1 MAETQEVRDK
11 VVLVGLNSPVLKK
24 EENADEDTMEE
35 LSALVETAGGETVGI
50 VLQNRPSPD
59 PRTFIGEGK
68 VADVQLYC
76 ENTGATMV
84 IFDND
89 LSPSQMRVLTELLGV
104 QVLDRCGLILDIFAQ
119 RAKTKEGRLQ
129 VELAQYQYLLPR
141 LTGMWTHLERQAGTS
156 GKGPIGSKGP
166 GETQLETDRRHIRRK
181 IDKLREDLE
190 EVRRVR
196 STQRQRRQKNEIP
209 VVAIVGYTN
218 AGKSTLLN
226 ILTGRLCPD
235 SGTVAV
241 DGAPA
246 DSDAALGKLFLVGEK
261 NLYPDDMKV
270 KRALDTAAVFYPDF
284 DRSYAESL
292 AKQFELTLNKKING
306 LSTGYGS
313 IFRLILGLSV
323 NTPYVLFDEPVLGL
337 DAQHRDLFYKLLVQK
352 YAEHPCTMVVSTHLI
367 AEVADLI
374 EHTVII
380 RKGRILQD
388 APTEELTAAC
398 WAVSGPA
405 GVVDSWAAGRDVF
418 TSSVLGGLK
427 TVCIRG
433 GGTEDLPAGLE
444 RRRVGLQEYFIS
456 LMEEEDQR

>member
-1 MAETQEVRDK
+1 MAIEFQHISKRF
-11 VVLVGLNSPVLKK
+11 
-24 EENADEDTMEE
+24 ADTRALEDVS
-35 LSALVETAGGETVGI
+35 L
-50 VLQNRPSPD
+50 
-59 PRTFIGEGK
+59 TFEEGK
-68 VADVQLYC
+68 IY
-76 ENTGATMV
+76 G
-84 IFDND
+84 
-89 LSPSQMRVLTELLGV
+89 LLGNN
-104 QVLDRCGLILDIFAQ
+104 G
-119 RAKTKEGRLQ
+119 
-129 VELAQYQYLLPR
+129 
-141 LTGMWTHLERQAGTS
+141 
-156 GKGPIGSKGP
+156 
-166 GETQLETDRRHIRRK
+166 
-181 IDKLREDLE
+181 
-190 EVRRVR
+190 
-196 STQRQRRQKNEIP
+196 
-209 VVAIVGYTN
+209 

-292 AKQFELTLNKKING
+292 AKQFELPLNKKING

-374 EHTVII
+374 EHTAII

>member
-1 MAETQEVRDK
+1 MAIEFQHISKRF
-11 VVLVGLNSPVLKK
+11 
-24 EENADEDTMEE
+24 ADTRALEDVS
-35 LSALVETAGGETVGI
+35 L
-50 VLQNRPSPD
+50 
-59 PRTFIGEGK
+59 TFEEGK
-68 VADVQLYC
+68 IY
-76 ENTGATMV
+76 G
-84 IFDND
+84 
-89 LSPSQMRVLTELLGV
+89 LLGNN
-104 QVLDRCGLILDIFAQ
+104 G
-119 RAKTKEGRLQ
+119 
-129 VELAQYQYLLPR
+129 
-141 LTGMWTHLERQAGTS
+141 
-156 GKGPIGSKGP
+156 
-166 GETQLETDRRHIRRK
+166 
-181 IDKLREDLE
+181 
-190 EVRRVR
+190 
-196 STQRQRRQKNEIP
+196 
-209 VVAIVGYTN
+209 

-226 ILTGRLCPD
+226 ILSGRLCPD
-235 SGTVAV
+235 SGTVTV

-246 DSDAALGKLFLVGEK
+246 GSDAALGKLFLVGEK

-292 AKQFELTLNKKING
+292 AKQFELPLNKKING

-398 WAVSGPA
+398 WAVSGP
-405 GVVDSWAAGRDVF
+405 
-418 TSSVLGGLK
+418 
-427 TVCIRG
+427 CRG
-433 GGTEDLPAGLE
+433 GGQLGRRAGRVYILCAGRTQDRLHPGRGDRGPARRAGAAARGAPGVFYQPDGRGGSEMNTRFGRALPGM
-444 RRRVGLQEYFIS
+444 RSGIIS
-456 LMEEEDQR
+456 GQWRSCGWSWR

>member
-1 MAETQEVRDK
+1 MAIEFQHISKRF
-11 VVLVGLNSPVLKK
+11 
-24 EENADEDTMEE
+24 ADTRALEDVS
-35 LSALVETAGGETVGI
+35 L
-50 VLQNRPSPD
+50 
-59 PRTFIGEGK
+59 TFEEGK
-68 VADVQLYC
+68 IY
-76 ENTGATMV
+76 G
-84 IFDND
+84 
-89 LSPSQMRVLTELLGV
+89 LLGNN
-104 QVLDRCGLILDIFAQ
+104 G
-119 RAKTKEGRLQ
+119 
-129 VELAQYQYLLPR
+129 
-141 LTGMWTHLERQAGTS
+141 
-156 GKGPIGSKGP
+156 
-166 GETQLETDRRHIRRK
+166 
-181 IDKLREDLE
+181 
-190 EVRRVR
+190 
-196 STQRQRRQKNEIP
+196 
-209 VVAIVGYTN
+209 

-292 AKQFELTLNKKING
+292 AKQFELPLNKKING

-337 DAQHRDLFYKLLVQK
+337 D
-352 YAEHPCTMVVSTHLI
+352 AEHPCTMVVSTHLI

-405 GVVDSWAAGRDVF
+405 GVVDSWATGRDVF